1 MNLKSKIALSIKVLC
16 TLCMVFLGSA
26 AVFAQK
32 IDTSK
37 ISIKPKPRVV
47 SKIPQIKANITPY
60 KPNTYNYSTTSNV
73 VNNTALTKTGKI
85 LTILKIYPNP
95 VSDQINISLRLDR
108 EIMLSIKITDVLGN
122 DIAVLANERTSA
134 GEQTKTYTIPD
145 KISPGIYFLR
155 IVAGGEPVVRKI
167 SVF

>member
-1 MNLKSKIALSIKVLC
+1 MVLC
-16 TLCMVFLGSA
+16 GAT
-26 AVFAQK
+26 VFAQK

-47 SKIPQIKANITPY
+47 NKIPQIKANITPY
-60 KPNTYNYSTTSNV
+60 KPNTYSYNTTSN
-73 VNNTALTKTGKI
+73 NTLNTSLTKTGKI
-85 LTILKIYPNP
+85 LTILKVYPNP

-108 EIMLSIKITDVLGN
+108 EITLSIKITDVLGN
-122 DIAVLANERTSA
+122 DIVVLANERTAA
-134 GEQTKTYTIPD
+134 GEQTKTYTIPN

-167 SVF
+167 SVL